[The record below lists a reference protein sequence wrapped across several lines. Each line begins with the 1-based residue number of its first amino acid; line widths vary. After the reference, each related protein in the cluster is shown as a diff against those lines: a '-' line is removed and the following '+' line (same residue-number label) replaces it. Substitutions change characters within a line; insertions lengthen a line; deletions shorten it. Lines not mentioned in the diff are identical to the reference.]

1 MFDHDAFVEH
11 GDDDRLV
18 ARRGFPRLFA
28 LHVGIDDRLLAEQ
41 VASVD
46 QVPLHRQQLVVEGIA
61 RIPGGTG
68 RTLHG
73 GEGLAGERHR
83 LLAGVVGTADRAV
96 EVHVLDFAQGRKFLG
111 DLLGGVVVAEAYDVP
126 QVQLRFA
133 GALLVAAVY
142 GEDALDLVAAHDIE
156 YLVDRKDARAGGGAA
171 AAGRCG
177 RLVEYLAHVR
187 RKFDEYLP
195 RLVLGG
201 GVRARA
207 GRRELLVGAGG
218 KCQECNGKNAV

>member
-1 MFDHDAFVEH
+1 M
-11 GDDDRLV
+11 
-18 ARRGFPRLFA
+18 
-28 LHVGIDDRLLAEQ
+28 
-41 VASVD
+41 
-46 QVPLHRQQLVVEGIA
+46 
-61 RIPGGTG
+61 
-68 RTLHG
+68 
-73 GEGLAGERHR
+73 
-83 LLAGVVGTADRAV
+83 
-96 EVHVLDFAQGRKFLG
+96 LDFAQGREFFG

-133 GALLVAAVY
+133 GALFVAAVY
-142 GEDALDLVAAHDIE
+142 GEDAFDLVAAHDVE
-156 YLVDRKDARAGGGAA
+156 NLVDRKDARAGGGA

-195 RLVLGG
+195 RFVLDR
-201 GVRARA
+201 GVLSGA